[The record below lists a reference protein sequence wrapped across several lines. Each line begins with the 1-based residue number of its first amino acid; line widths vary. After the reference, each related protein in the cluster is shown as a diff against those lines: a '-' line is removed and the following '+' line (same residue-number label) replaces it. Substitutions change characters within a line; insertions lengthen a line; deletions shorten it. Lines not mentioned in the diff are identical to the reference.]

1 MVNTATTTLD
11 VDNRK
16 QRYAMPTSRSPL
28 TRVLSLIE
36 CPQSSIRFLILDC
49 PTEST
54 LDFYIEQFEQ
64 LNVTTVVRCCQPT
77 YNAERVK
84 SHNIGVMD
92 LPFKDGG
99 TPPPDVVRAWLTLV
113 ETTKNKQPGSTIAV
127 HCVAGLGRAPLLVA
141 IALIEMGMKPLDAI
155 EYIRGKRRGSFNKVQ
170 IDYLDRYKRILK
182 SSSSSSFGS
191 SFLGRMFGIG
201 KTIQT

>member
-99 TPPPDVVRAWLTLV
+99 TVSVVVFHGGWVSLKLIFCHSLRRMW
-113 ETTKNKQPGSTIAV
+113 
-127 HCVAGLGRAPLLVA
+127 CVLG
-141 IALIEMGMKPLDAI
+141 
-155 EYIRGKRRGSFNKVQ
+155 
-170 IDYLDRYKRILK
+170 
-182 SSSSSSFGS
+182 
-191 SFLGRMFGIG
+191 
-201 KTIQT
+201 

>member
-1 MVNTATTTLD
+1 MVNTATTALD
-11 VDNRK
+11 INNRK
-16 QRYAMPTSRSPL
+16 QRYTMPSSRSPL

-84 SHNIGVMD
+84 SRNIGVMD

-99 TPPPDVVRAWLTLV
+99 IVSGCYYMGDSLKLIFCNSLRQMWYV
-113 ETTKNKQPGSTIAV
+113 
-127 HCVAGLGRAPLLVA
+127 LG
-141 IALIEMGMKPLDAI
+141 
-155 EYIRGKRRGSFNKVQ
+155 
-170 IDYLDRYKRILK
+170 
-182 SSSSSSFGS
+182 
-191 SFLGRMFGIG
+191 
-201 KTIQT
+201 

>member
-1 MVNTATTTLD
+1 MVNTATTALD
-11 VDNRK
+11 IDNRK
-16 QRYAMPTSRSPL
+16 QRYTMPSSRSPL
-28 TRVLSLIE
+28 TRVLSLID

-84 SHNIGVMD
+84 SHNIGVKD

-99 TPPPDVVRAWLTLV
+99 TVSGCYYMGDSLKLIFCNSLRQMWYV
-113 ETTKNKQPGSTIAV
+113 
-127 HCVAGLGRAPLLVA
+127 LG
-141 IALIEMGMKPLDAI
+141 
-155 EYIRGKRRGSFNKVQ
+155 
-170 IDYLDRYKRILK
+170 
-182 SSSSSSFGS
+182 
-191 SFLGRMFGIG
+191 
-201 KTIQT
+201 